1 MARLTAPTTTP
12 RARSRTALSVR
23 LVPAAPWRGLALVLG
38 AMVWLGAALVGAV
51 LAVFCAATVL
61 VIAIMSSVLLALT
74 MAAVKVKDAVRGA
87 PAPGLI
93 EARRVGGH
101 SWVAYRWDGEL

>member
-1 MARLTAPTTTP
+1 MAMPKAPQTP
-12 RARSRTALSVR
+12 GRAPSWRPLPLRVA
-23 LVPAAPWRGLALVLG
+23 PASPLRGLALLLG
-38 AMVWLGAALVGAV
+38 AVAWFGAVVVGAL

-61 VIAIMSSVLLALT
+61 VIAIMSSVLLGLT
-74 MAAVKVKDAVRGA
+74 VAAVKVKDAMRGSA
-87 PAPGLI
+87 APGLI

>member
-1 MARLTAPTTTP
+1 MARLTAPKTTA
-12 RARSRTALSVR
+12 RAFPRTALAPRAVQTS
-23 LVPAAPWRGLALVLG
+23 PWRGLAVVLG
-38 AMVWLGAALVGAV
+38 ALAWLAAAVVGAV

-74 MAAVKVKDAVRGA
+74 VAAVKVKGAVRGSTA
-87 PAPGLI
+87 SGLI

-101 SWVAYRWDGEL
+101 SWVAYRWDGDN

>member
-1 MARLTAPTTTP
+1 MARLTAPTTPAGAPSRYTLSP
-12 RARSRTALSVR
+12 RRVQPS
-23 LVPAAPWRGLALVLG
+23 PWRGLALVLG
-38 AMVWLGAALVGAV
+38 ALAWLGAAVVGAL

-61 VIAIMSSVLLALT
+61 VIAIMSSVLLAFT
-74 MAAVKVKDAVRGA
+74 VAAVKVKAAVSGSS
-87 PAPGLI
+87 APGLI